1 VRVTNPNLDGLAIQ
15 DLPHISAFRVRL
27 SRHKPAASGLVGT
40 ARASTVLHTGDAL
53 LAVGTV
59 RELDDFERL
68 VGVRTDEDLTAEPGN
83 VTMRRVVVTKKG
95 VAATRLSDLHLGRR
109 FGVQVTRVLRGD
121 IELLPDP
128 DLRVRLGDTLLIV
141 GDDEATTNAAKALGD
156 SVKALNETHFAAIF
170 LGIAVGLAVGSIPL
184 TLPGLPAP
192 VKLGLAGGPLLIAI
206 LAGRFG
212 RIGPVLWHVPAS
224 ANMAIRE
231 LGITL
236 FLACV
241 GLKAGATFFETV
253 FSPAGATWVAGALC
267 IALIGPLVGGCLARR
282 FLKLDYPTLSGVIAG
297 STTDPPALAFATGV
311 CKGDHPAVAYATV
324 YPLAMLLRIVLAQTI
339 VLLMS

>member
-1 VRVTNPNLDGLAIQ
+1 
-15 DLPHISAFRVRL
+15 
-27 SRHKPAASGLVGT
+27 
-40 ARASTVLHTGDAL
+40 
-53 LAVGTV
+53 
-59 RELDDFERL
+59 
-68 VGVRTDEDLTAEPGN
+68 
-83 VTMRRVVVTKKG
+83 
-95 VAATRLSDLHLGRR
+95 
-109 FGVQVTRVLRGD
+109 
-121 IELLPDP
+121 
-128 DLRVRLGDTLLIV
+128 
-141 GDDEATTNAAKALGD
+141 
-156 SVKALNETHFAAIF
+156 VKALNETHFAAIF